1 MNLLRFS
8 FSNILQINTQINMLI
23 KANITLKKK
32 TDPVNIELNVTS
44 KGNVIAKTYLFIESK
59 YSSPNVPTAIAVH
72 WNASSK
78 KSFNEE
84 YGESANSKR
93 VKTSA

>member
-23 KANITLKKK
+23 KANITLRK

-44 KGNVIAKTYLFIESK
+44 KGNVIAKTYLLK
-59 YSSPNVPTAIAVH
+59 ANIAVQM
-72 WNASSK
+72 SRPLLPIGVSLDEK
-78 KSFNEE
+78 D
-84 YGESANSKR
+84 
-93 VKTSA
+93 

>member
-1 MNLLRFS
+1 MNLLKFS

-23 KANITLKKK
+23 KANITLRK

-84 YGESANSKR
+84 YGESANSER